1 VQRSSVGP
9 VRTRPEPTPK
19 GYEFVKGSVKKK
31 GFQESSKEGLV
42 VNGRLEV

>member
-9 VRTRPEPTPK
+9 VRTRPEPAPK
-19 GYEFVKGSVKKK
+19 GYELAKGSVKKK
-31 GFQESSKEGLV
+31 GFDGSSKEGLG